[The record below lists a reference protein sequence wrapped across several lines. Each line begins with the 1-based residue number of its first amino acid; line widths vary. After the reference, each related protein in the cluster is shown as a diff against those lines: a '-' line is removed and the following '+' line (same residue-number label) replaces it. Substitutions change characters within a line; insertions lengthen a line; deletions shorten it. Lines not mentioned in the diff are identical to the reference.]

1 MTDTEQHREVI
12 AAILA
17 AAVIQKGALGNGV
30 DKDADWIVA
39 RYRAVLERIQST
51 PQRTMKRASRW
62 LP

>member
-1 MTDTEQHREVI
+1 MTDTEEHREVI

-17 AAVIQKGALGNGV
+17 AGVIQKGALGNGV
-30 DKDADWIVA
+30 DKDADWIVTL
-39 RYRAVLERIQST
+39 YRAVLERIQGT

>member
-17 AAVIQKGALGNGV
+17 AGVIQKGALGNGV